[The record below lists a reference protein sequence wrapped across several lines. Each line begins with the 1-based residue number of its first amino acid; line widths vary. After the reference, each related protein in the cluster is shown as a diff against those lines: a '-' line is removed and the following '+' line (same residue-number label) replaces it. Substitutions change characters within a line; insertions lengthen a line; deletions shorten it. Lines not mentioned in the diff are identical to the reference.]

1 MVYLR
6 VNELLKEKN
15 RSKYWLVKNME
26 SGYQSLSH
34 LINNE
39 TVSIHFSTLDKLC
52 ELFDCEPGDI
62 IVRSKSLDINKEGIT
77 KSKLLKK
84 YEELKKQ
91 DSNTIY
97 LFHVGIFYN
106 ILNEDAKIVNEKLGL
121 KITDLGPQIF
131 KCGFPISQI
140 EKYSSLLK
148 KNNLKYKIIDNSQI
162 KNTNDYLNN
171 IEIKKILKS
180 IIEIDFNNITF
191 QQSFNLLL
199 NIQKKLK
206 NIL

>member
-1 MVYLR
+1 M
-6 VNELLKEKN
+6 
-15 RSKYWLVKNME
+15 
-26 SGYQSLSH
+26 
-34 LINNE
+34 
-39 TVSIHFSTLDKLC
+39 
-52 ELFDCEPGDI
+52 
-62 IVRSKSLDINKEGIT
+62 
-77 KSKLLKK
+77 SKLLKK

-121 KITDLGPQIF
+121 KITDLGPQIY

>member
-1 MVYLR
+1 M
-6 VNELLKEKN
+6 
-15 RSKYWLVKNME
+15 
-26 SGYQSLSH
+26 
-34 LINNE
+34 
-39 TVSIHFSTLDKLC
+39 
-52 ELFDCEPGDI
+52 
-62 IVRSKSLDINKEGIT
+62 
-77 KSKLLKK
+77 SKLLKK

-180 IIEIDFNNITF
+180 IIEIDCNNITF

>member
-1 MVYLR
+1 M
-6 VNELLKEKN
+6 
-15 RSKYWLVKNME
+15 
-26 SGYQSLSH
+26 
-34 LINNE
+34 
-39 TVSIHFSTLDKLC
+39 
-52 ELFDCEPGDI
+52 
-62 IVRSKSLDINKEGIT
+62 
-77 KSKLLKK
+77 SKLLKQ

-206 NIL
+206 NILKYTIKSNK

>member
-1 MVYLR
+1 M
-6 VNELLKEKN
+6 
-15 RSKYWLVKNME
+15 
-26 SGYQSLSH
+26 
-34 LINNE
+34 
-39 TVSIHFSTLDKLC
+39 
-52 ELFDCEPGDI
+52 
-62 IVRSKSLDINKEGIT
+62 
-77 KSKLLKK
+77 SKLLKQ

-121 KITDLGPQIF
+121 KITDLGPQIY

-191 QQSFNLLL
+191 QQSFNFLL

>member
-1 MVYLR
+1 M
-6 VNELLKEKN
+6 
-15 RSKYWLVKNME
+15 
-26 SGYQSLSH
+26 
-34 LINNE
+34 
-39 TVSIHFSTLDKLC
+39 
-52 ELFDCEPGDI
+52 
-62 IVRSKSLDINKEGIT
+62 
-77 KSKLLKK
+77 SKLLKK

-106 ILNEDAKIVNEKLGL
+106 ILNEDAKIENEKLGL

>member
-1 MVYLR
+1 M
-6 VNELLKEKN
+6 
-15 RSKYWLVKNME
+15 
-26 SGYQSLSH
+26 
-34 LINNE
+34 
-39 TVSIHFSTLDKLC
+39 
-52 ELFDCEPGDI
+52 
-62 IVRSKSLDINKEGIT
+62 
-77 KSKLLKK
+77 SKLLKQ

-97 LFHVGIFYN
+97 LFRVGIFYN
-106 ILNEDAKIVNEKLGL
+106 ILNEDAKIINEKLGL

-171 IEIKKILKS
+171 IEIKKIIKS

>member
-1 MVYLR
+1 M
-6 VNELLKEKN
+6 
-15 RSKYWLVKNME
+15 
-26 SGYQSLSH
+26 
-34 LINNE
+34 
-39 TVSIHFSTLDKLC
+39 
-52 ELFDCEPGDI
+52 
-62 IVRSKSLDINKEGIT
+62 
-77 KSKLLKK
+77 SKLLKK

-106 ILNEDAKIVNEKLGL
+106 TLNEDAKIVNEKLGL

>member
-1 MVYLR
+1 M
-6 VNELLKEKN
+6 
-15 RSKYWLVKNME
+15 
-26 SGYQSLSH
+26 
-34 LINNE
+34 
-39 TVSIHFSTLDKLC
+39 
-52 ELFDCEPGDI
+52 
-62 IVRSKSLDINKEGIT
+62 
-77 KSKLLKK
+77 SKLLKK

-106 ILNEDAKIVNEKLGL
+106 ILNEDAKIVNKKLGL

>member
-1 MVYLR
+1 M
-6 VNELLKEKN
+6 
-15 RSKYWLVKNME
+15 
-26 SGYQSLSH
+26 
-34 LINNE
+34 
-39 TVSIHFSTLDKLC
+39 
-52 ELFDCEPGDI
+52 
-62 IVRSKSLDINKEGIT
+62 
-77 KSKLLKK
+77 SKLLKQ

>member
-1 MVYLR
+1 M
-6 VNELLKEKN
+6 
-15 RSKYWLVKNME
+15 
-26 SGYQSLSH
+26 
-34 LINNE
+34 
-39 TVSIHFSTLDKLC
+39 
-52 ELFDCEPGDI
+52 
-62 IVRSKSLDINKEGIT
+62 
-77 KSKLLKK
+77 SKLLKQ

-191 QQSFNLLL
+191 QQSFNFLL

>member
-1 MVYLR
+1 M
-6 VNELLKEKN
+6 
-15 RSKYWLVKNME
+15 
-26 SGYQSLSH
+26 
-34 LINNE
+34 
-39 TVSIHFSTLDKLC
+39 
-52 ELFDCEPGDI
+52 
-62 IVRSKSLDINKEGIT
+62 
-77 KSKLLKK
+77 SKLLKK

-131 KCGFPISQI
+131 KCGFSISQI

>member
-1 MVYLR
+1 M
-6 VNELLKEKN
+6 
-15 RSKYWLVKNME
+15 
-26 SGYQSLSH
+26 
-34 LINNE
+34 
-39 TVSIHFSTLDKLC
+39 
-52 ELFDCEPGDI
+52 
-62 IVRSKSLDINKEGIT
+62 
-77 KSKLLKK
+77 SKLLKQ

-171 IEIKKILKS
+171 IEIKKIIKS

>member
-1 MVYLR
+1 M
-6 VNELLKEKN
+6 
-15 RSKYWLVKNME
+15 
-26 SGYQSLSH
+26 
-34 LINNE
+34 
-39 TVSIHFSTLDKLC
+39 
-52 ELFDCEPGDI
+52 
-62 IVRSKSLDINKEGIT
+62 
-77 KSKLLKK
+77 SKLLKQ

-140 EKYSSLLK
+140 EKYSSLLT
-148 KNNLKYKIIDNSQI
+148 KNNLKYKIIDNSQL

>member
-1 MVYLR
+1 M
-6 VNELLKEKN
+6 
-15 RSKYWLVKNME
+15 
-26 SGYQSLSH
+26 
-34 LINNE
+34 
-39 TVSIHFSTLDKLC
+39 
-52 ELFDCEPGDI
+52 
-62 IVRSKSLDINKEGIT
+62 
-77 KSKLLKK
+77 SKLLKQ
-84 YEELKKQ
+84 YEELKKN
-91 DSNTIY
+91 DASSIY
-97 LFHVGIFYN
+97 LFRVGIFYN
-106 ILNEDAKIVNEKLGL
+106 ILNEDAKLINEKLGL